1 MIGPGPTWITYR
13 VHEPVGEVDDEE
25 LLGGTD
31 AEAVKSALTFVVRG
45 LSGRTAN
52 RRQQRRCNGA
62 SMPTYNDENLGVGN
76 KHDDGR
82 NDVGENDPWEQDT
95 SLMTADCW
103 YEKVP
108 AEAALCRWICGSEQP
123 TRWLR
128 RGVLSIS
135 QRGDGLEDYTG
146 PPNDCV
152 DGLSRYRSAAVVWI
166 IYKATQHWGSDGW
179 RR

>member
-82 NDVGENDPWEQDT
+82 NDVGENDP
-95 SLMTADCW
+95 
-103 YEKVP
+103 
-108 AEAALCRWICGSEQP
+108 
-123 TRWLR
+123 
-128 RGVLSIS
+128 
-135 QRGDGLEDYTG
+135 
-146 PPNDCV
+146 
-152 DGLSRYRSAAVVWI
+152 
-166 IYKATQHWGSDGW
+166 
-179 RR
+179 